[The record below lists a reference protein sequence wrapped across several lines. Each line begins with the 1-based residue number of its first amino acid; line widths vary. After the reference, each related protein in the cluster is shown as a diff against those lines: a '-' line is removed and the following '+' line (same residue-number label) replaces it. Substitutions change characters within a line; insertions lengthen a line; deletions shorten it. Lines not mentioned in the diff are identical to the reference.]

1 MLTEQ
6 CVYFSVI
13 VISAYND
20 VIVISAY
27 NDVIVTYQGHID
39 DLLLKKWP
47 AAKT

>member
-13 VISAYND
+13 VISAY
-20 VIVISAY
+20 I
-27 NDVIVTYQGHID
+27 DVIVTYQRGVVHID

>member
-13 VISAYND
+13 VISVYN
-20 VIVISAY
+20 V
-27 NDVIVTYQGHID
+27 VIVTYQGGVVHID